1 LAVYPNDMSFPPS
14 AVSDVL
20 PDNVIVDDL
29 RSILTAVHGAVVAQ
43 LHSYEF
49 APEVCTYVRKHV
61 RMFVFMHFVC
71 FSLNLY
77 TYACMYQS
85 IYLAI
90 FLSLCI
96 FEHMIVLTT

>member
-1 LAVYPNDMSFPPS
+1 MAVYPNDMSFPPS

-49 APEVCTYVRKHV
+49 APEVCTYVS
-61 RMFVFMHFVC
+61 MSE
-71 FSLNLY
+71 SL
-77 TYACMYQS
+77 
-85 IYLAI
+85 YLWV
-90 FLSLCI
+90 LC
-96 FEHMIVLTT
+96 VSV